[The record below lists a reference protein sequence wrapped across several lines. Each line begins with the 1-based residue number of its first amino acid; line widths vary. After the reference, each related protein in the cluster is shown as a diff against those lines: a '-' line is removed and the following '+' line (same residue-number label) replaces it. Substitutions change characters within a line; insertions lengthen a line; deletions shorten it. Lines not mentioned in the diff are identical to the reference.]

1 MQAEFKRI
9 IDHLKK
15 YELYFDDIYLLDG
28 FIVLDIDGDWKHSHL
43 RADYLMQM
51 IGYKCVRE
59 EEMDDTG
66 SDWGRSLHYYTKV

>member
-1 MQAEFKRI
+1 
-9 IDHLKK
+9 
-15 YELYFDDIYLLDG
+15 
-28 FIVLDIDGDWKHSHL
+28 
-43 RADYLMQM
+43 M